1 MGAITIVGTVVG
13 LIVGRGIFVAA
24 HRPLSWAAAAVVA
37 AVLLDPLVD
46 HLARHIGRPV
56 AVLLVFVGIG
66 ALSVGTTY
74 MVFDG
79 VDEALGRL
87 ETEAPAAARSRSEE
101 HTSELQSLMRISY
114 AVFCL
119 TKKKKQ

>member
-46 HLARHIGRPV
+46 HLARHIGPPV

-66 ALSVGTTY
+66 ALRVGTTY
-74 MVFDG
+74 LVFDR
-79 VDEALGRL
+79 VAEDLGLL
-87 ETEAPAAARSRSEE
+87 EKQAPPPARPVWGP
-101 HTSELQSLMRISY
+101 HATPGPI
-114 AVFCL
+114 
-119 TKKKKQ
+119 T

>member
-66 ALSVGTTY
+66 ALTVGTTY

-79 VDEALGRL
+79 GDDAAGRL
-87 ETEAPAAARSRSEE
+87 ETEAPAPARSAKAPTPRPGVLARPG
-101 HTSELQSLMRISY
+101 TLAL
-114 AVFCL
+114 
-119 TKKKKQ
+119 

>member
-79 VDEALGRL
+79 VDEAL
-87 ETEAPAAARSRSEE
+87 RSEE

-114 AVFCL
+114 AFFCL
-119 TKKKKQ
+119 KTKKEI

>member
-87 ETEAPAAARSRSEE
+87 DTEAPAAVRPALARTDPRGDLAR
-101 HTSELQSLMRISY
+101 HRTPVVR
-114 AVFCL
+114 
-119 TKKKKQ
+119 TPH